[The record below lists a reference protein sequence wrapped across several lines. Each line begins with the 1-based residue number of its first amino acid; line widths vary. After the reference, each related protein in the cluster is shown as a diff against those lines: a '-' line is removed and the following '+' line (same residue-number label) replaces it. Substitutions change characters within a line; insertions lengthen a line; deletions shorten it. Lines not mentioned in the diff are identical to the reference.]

1 MVTVSNYMERL
12 RADGSKFIVLEITG
26 GLELIQSSNTG
37 SFYATVR
44 KCNIPSTFNE
54 NVAKGLIGSQIPG
67 DIVRVNVPAYE
78 YVNKRTGEVMTLQHG
93 YSYQPEG
100 SMSLIGQARVT
111 EMEMESPDK
120 KYILKAPV
128 L

>member
-1 MVTVSNYMERL
+1 MVTVTNYMERL
-12 RADGSKFIVLEITG
+12 RKDGSSFIVLEITG
-26 GLELIQSSNTG
+26 GLELIQSSTSGN
-37 SFYATVR
+37 FYATVR
-44 KCNIPSTFNE
+44 KCTIPSTFDE

-67 DIVRVNVPAYE
+67 DIVRVNVPPYE
-78 YVNKRTGEVMTLQHG
+78 YINKRTGEVMTLQHG

-111 EMEMESPDK
+111 DMEMETPDN
-120 KYILKAPV
+120 KYILKAPQ

>member
-1 MVTVSNYMERL
+1 MVTVTGFMERQ
-12 RADGSKFIVLEITG
+12 RKDGSSFIVLEITG
-26 GLELIQSSNTG
+26 GVELVQSSSSG

-44 KCNIPSTFNE
+44 KCSIPSTFNE
-54 NVAKGLIGSQIPG
+54 LVAKSLIGSQIPG

-78 YVNKRTGEVMTLQHG
+78 YINKRTGEIMTLQHG

-111 EMEMESPDK
+111 DMEM
-120 KYILKAPV
+120 A
-128 L
+128 

>member
-1 MVTVSNYMERL
+1 MVTVTGFMERQ
-12 RADGSKFIVLEITG
+12 RKDGSSFIVLEISG
-26 GLELIQSSNTG
+26 SLELIQSSTSGN
-37 SFYATVR
+37 FYATVR
-44 KCNIPSTFNE
+44 KCSIPSTFDE

-78 YVNKRTGEVMTLQHG
+78 YINKRTGEVMSLQHA

-100 SMSLIGQARVT
+100 SMSLMGQARVT
-111 EMEMESPDK
+111 DMEMEAPGQ
-120 KYILKAPV
+120 KYILKAPQ